1 MPQLRILPGN
11 VANMIAAG
19 EVVQRPASVV
29 KELMENALDAGAT
42 KVRVLITDAGRT
54 LIRVIDDGCGMS
66 LDDAVLCF
74 ERHATSKLATE
85 EDLNHILTFGFRGE
99 ALASIAAV
107 AEVTLRTRRAE
118 DEIGCEVSFA
128 ASEHMSTREV
138 AAPAGSDFSVRNLF
152 YNVPARR
159 KFLKSDNV
167 ELRHIV
173 EEFTRIAL
181 TRPDVSFELR
191 HGEREIFALKP
202 AQSLKFRILA
212 LLGTNVVGDVVDVM
226 ADTSLVRLSGYAGRP
241 EAARK
246 TAGNQFFFVNGRYFR
261 SPYLNKA
268 VQRAYEGLIPD
279 GAFPSYFLYLEMNP
293 EAVDVNISPTKSE
306 VKFEDEHLV
315 FQVLYAAIKEA
326 IGRFAAAPDLD
337 FDSAPAESM
346 PVIGRQFEE
355 YRPVSLPT
363 APVDPTYNPFET
375 DPHVGLRPPQDDNFV
390 IPSDHS
396 FVIPSVSEESASRPA
411 YSQYFQRQDPDYGKL
426 FEESQRAETPLFLLP
441 GGRYFAA
448 PSATG
453 LMVVNIR
460 RASERILYERFIE
473 AFRKEEP
480 ATQAVLFPVQ
490 VQVGVEGRLRFDE
503 HAKMLASL
511 GFDIAPFGEDSVVVN
526 GVPQGYSAEEGKIRK
541 MVADLEMVLTDVP
554 SVLPQTVLGSLAEKF
569 AILGASHGDGVTTPA
584 AARQLL
590 DALLKTENPERTS
603 GGKTTLVIVP
613 QEELDKKFQL

>member
-42 KVRVLITDAGRT
+42 KVSVLVTDAGRT

-66 LDDAVLCF
+66 PDDAVLCF
-74 ERHATSKLATE
+74 ERHATSKLASE
-85 EDLNHILTFGFRGE
+85 EDLNHILTYGFRGE

-107 AEVTLRTRRAE
+107 AEVTLRTRRPE

-128 ASEHMSTREV
+128 ASQHMSTREV
-138 AAPAGSDFSVRNLF
+138 AAPSGSDFSVRNLF

-159 KFLKSDNV
+159 KFLKSDSV
-167 ELRHIV
+167 EMRHIV
-173 EEFTRIAL
+173 EEFTRVAL

-191 HGEREIFALKP
+191 HGEREVFSLKP

-212 LLGTNVVGDVVDVM
+212 LLGTSVVGDVVDVM
-226 ADTSLVRLSGYAGRP
+226 ADTSLVRLSGFAGRP

-279 GAFPSYFLYLEMNP
+279 GAFPSYFLYLDMDP
-293 EAVDVNISPTKSE
+293 EGVDVNISPTKSE

-315 FQVLYAAIKEA
+315 FQVLYAAVKEA
-326 IGRFAAAPDLD
+326 IGRFAAAPDID
-337 FDSAPAESM
+337 FDSAPAETM
-346 PVIGRQFEE
+346 PVIGRQFDE
-355 YRPVSLPT
+355 YRPVSLPK
-363 APVDPTYNPFET
+363 APVDDSYNPFEQGT
-375 DPHVGLRPPQDDNFV
+375 FAKDPVEKQ
-390 IPSDHS
+390 PSY
-396 FVIPSVSEESASRPA
+396 SR
-411 YSQYFQRQDPDYGKL
+411 YFERQDPGYGKL
-426 FEESQRAETPLFLLP
+426 FEEQRAAETPLFLLP

-460 RASERILYERFIE
+460 RASERILYERFLE

-490 VQVGVEGRLRFDE
+490 VQVGVEGRLRFEE

-511 GFDIAPFGEDSVVVN
+511 GFDIAPFGEDAIAVN
-526 GVPQGYSAEEGKIRK
+526 GVPQGYSAEEGKIRQ

-554 SVLPQTVLGSLAEKF
+554 AVLPQTVLGSLAEKF

-603 GGKTTLVIVP
+603 GGKKTLAIFP

>member
-1 MPQLRILPGN
+1 MPQLRILPSN

-42 KVRVLITDAGRT
+42 KVSVLVTDAGRT

-66 LDDAVLCF
+66 PDDAVLCF
-74 ERHATSKLATE
+74 ERHATSKLASE
-85 EDLNHILTFGFRGE
+85 EDLNHILTYGFRGE

-107 AEVTLRTRRAE
+107 AEVTLRTRRPE

-128 ASEHMSTREV
+128 ASQHMSTREV
-138 AAPAGSDFSVRNLF
+138 AAPSGSDFSVRNLF

-159 KFLKSDNV
+159 KFLKSDSV
-167 ELRHIV
+167 EMRHIV
-173 EEFTRIAL
+173 EEFTRVAL

-191 HGEREIFALKP
+191 HGEREVFSLKP

-212 LLGTNVVGDVVDVM
+212 LLGTSVVGDVVDVM
-226 ADTSLVRLSGYAGRP
+226 ADTSLVRLSGFAGRP

-279 GAFPSYFLYLEMNP
+279 GAFPSYFLYLDMDP
-293 EAVDVNISPTKSE
+293 EGVDVNISPTKSE

-315 FQVLYAAIKEA
+315 FQVLYAAVKEA
-326 IGRFAAAPDLD
+326 IGRFAAAPDID
-337 FDSAPAESM
+337 FDSAPAETM
-346 PVIGRQFEE
+346 PVIGRQFDE
-355 YRPVSLPT
+355 YRPVSLPK
-363 APVDPTYNPFET
+363 APVDDSYNPFEQGT
-375 DPHVGLRPPQDDNFV
+375 FAKDPVEKQ
-390 IPSDHS
+390 PSY
-396 FVIPSVSEESASRPA
+396 SR
-411 YSQYFQRQDPDYGKL
+411 YFERQDPGYGKL
-426 FEESQRAETPLFLLP
+426 FEEQRAAETPLFLLP

-460 RASERILYERFIE
+460 RASERILYERFLE

-490 VQVGVEGRLRFDE
+490 VQVGVEGRLRFEE

-511 GFDIAPFGEDSVVVN
+511 GFDIAPFGEDAIAVN

-554 SVLPQTVLGSLAEKF
+554 AVLPQTVLGSLAEKF

-603 GGKTTLVIVP
+603 GGKKTLAIFP

>member
-42 KVRVLITDAGRT
+42 KVSVLVTDAGRT

-66 LDDAVLCF
+66 PDDAVLCF
-74 ERHATSKLATE
+74 ERHATSKLASE
-85 EDLNHILTFGFRGE
+85 EDLNHILTYGFRGE
-99 ALASIAAV
+99 ALASIASV
-107 AEVTLRTRRAE
+107 AEVTLRTRRPE

-128 ASEHMSTREV
+128 ASQHMSTREV
-138 AAPAGSDFSVRNLF
+138 AAPSGSDFSVRNLF

-159 KFLKSDNV
+159 KFLKSDSV
-167 ELRHIV
+167 EMRHIV
-173 EEFTRIAL
+173 EEFTRVAL

-191 HGEREIFALKP
+191 HGEREVFSLKP

-212 LLGTNVVGDVVDVM
+212 LLGTSVVGDVVDVM
-226 ADTSLVRLSGYAGRP
+226 ADTSLVRLSGFAGRP

-279 GAFPSYFLYLEMNP
+279 GAFPSYFLYLDMDP
-293 EAVDVNISPTKSE
+293 EGVDVNISPTKSE

-315 FQVLYAAIKEA
+315 FQILYAAVKEA
-326 IGRFAAAPDLD
+326 IGRFAAAPDID
-337 FDSAPAESM
+337 FDSAPAETM
-346 PVIGRQFEE
+346 PVIGRQFDE
-355 YRPVSLPT
+355 YRPVSLPK
-363 APVDPTYNPFET
+363 APVDDSYNPFEQGT
-375 DPHVGLRPPQDDNFV
+375 FAKDPVEKQ
-390 IPSDHS
+390 PSY
-396 FVIPSVSEESASRPA
+396 SR
-411 YSQYFQRQDPDYGKL
+411 YFERQDPGYGKL
-426 FEESQRAETPLFLLP
+426 FEEQRAAETPLFLLP

-460 RASERILYERFIE
+460 RASERILYERFLE

-490 VQVGVEGRLRFDE
+490 VQVGVEGRLRFEE

-511 GFDIAPFGEDSVVVN
+511 GFDIAPFGEDAIAVN
-526 GVPQGYSAEEGKIRK
+526 GVPQGYSAEEGKIRQ

-554 SVLPQTVLGSLAEKF
+554 AVLPQTVLGSLAEKF

-603 GGKTTLVIVP
+603 GGKKTLTIFP

>member
-42 KVRVLITDAGRT
+42 KVSVLVTDAGRT

-66 LDDAVLCF
+66 PDDAVLCF
-74 ERHATSKLATE
+74 ERHATSKLASE
-85 EDLNHILTFGFRGE
+85 EDLNHILTYGFRGE

-107 AEVTLRTRRAE
+107 AEVTLRTRRPE

-138 AAPAGSDFSVRNLF
+138 AAPSGSDFSVRNLF

-159 KFLKSDNV
+159 KFLKSDSV
-167 ELRHIV
+167 EMRHIV
-173 EEFTRIAL
+173 EEFTRVAL

-191 HGEREIFALKP
+191 HGEREVFSLKP

-212 LLGTNVVGDVVDVM
+212 LLGTSVVGDVVDVM
-226 ADTSLVRLSGYAGRP
+226 ADTSLVRLSGFAGRP

-279 GAFPSYFLYLEMNP
+279 GAFPSYFLYLDMDP
-293 EAVDVNISPTKSE
+293 EGVDVNISPTKSE

-315 FQVLYAAIKEA
+315 FQVLYAAVKEA
-326 IGRFAAAPDLD
+326 IGRFAAAPDID
-337 FDSAPAESM
+337 FDSAPAETM
-346 PVIGRQFEE
+346 PVIGRQFDE
-355 YRPVSLPT
+355 YRPVSLPK
-363 APVDPTYNPFET
+363 APVDDSYNPFEQGT
-375 DPHVGLRPPQDDNFV
+375 FAKDPVEKQ
-390 IPSDHS
+390 PSY
-396 FVIPSVSEESASRPA
+396 SR
-411 YSQYFQRQDPDYGKL
+411 YFERQDPGYGKL
-426 FEESQRAETPLFLLP
+426 FEEQRAAETPLFLLP

-460 RASERILYERFIE
+460 RASERILYERFLE

-490 VQVGVEGRLRFDE
+490 VQVGVEGRLRFEE

-511 GFDIAPFGEDSVVVN
+511 GFDIAPFGEDAIAVN

-554 SVLPQTVLGSLAEKF
+554 AVLPQTVLGSLAEKF

-603 GGKTTLVIVP
+603 GGKKTLAIFP

>member
-42 KVRVLITDAGRT
+42 KVSVLVTDAGRT

-66 LDDAVLCF
+66 PDDAVLCF
-74 ERHATSKLATE
+74 ERHATSKLASE
-85 EDLNHILTFGFRGE
+85 EDLNHILTYGFRGE

-107 AEVTLRTRRAE
+107 AEVTLRTRRPE

-128 ASEHMSTREV
+128 ASQHMSTREV
-138 AAPAGSDFSVRNLF
+138 AAPSGSDFSVRNLF

-159 KFLKSDNV
+159 KFLKSDSV
-167 ELRHIV
+167 EMRHIV
-173 EEFTRIAL
+173 EEFTRVAL

-191 HGEREIFALKP
+191 HGDREVFSLKP

-212 LLGTNVVGDVVDVM
+212 LLGTSVVGDVVDVM
-226 ADTSLVRLSGYAGRP
+226 ADTSLVRLSGFAGRP

-279 GAFPSYFLYLEMNP
+279 GAFPSYFLYLDMDP
-293 EAVDVNISPTKSE
+293 EGVDVNISPTKSE

-315 FQVLYAAIKEA
+315 FQVLYAAVKEA
-326 IGRFAAAPDLD
+326 IGRFAAAPDID
-337 FDSAPAESM
+337 FDSAPAETM
-346 PVIGRQFEE
+346 PVIGRQFDE
-355 YRPVSLPT
+355 YRPVSLPK
-363 APVDPTYNPFET
+363 APVDDSYNPFEQGT
-375 DPHVGLRPPQDDNFV
+375 FAKDPVEKQ
-390 IPSDHS
+390 PSY
-396 FVIPSVSEESASRPA
+396 SR
-411 YSQYFQRQDPDYGKL
+411 YFERQDPGYGKL
-426 FEESQRAETPLFLLP
+426 FEEQRAAETPLFLLP

-460 RASERILYERFIE
+460 RASERILYERFLE

-490 VQVGVEGRLRFDE
+490 VQVGVEGRLRFEE

-511 GFDIAPFGEDSVVVN
+511 GFDIAPFGEDAIAVN
-526 GVPQGYSAEEGKIRK
+526 GVPQGYSAEEGKIRQ

-554 SVLPQTVLGSLAEKF
+554 AVLPQTVLGSLAEKF

-603 GGKTTLVIVP
+603 GGKKTLTIFP

>member
-42 KVRVLITDAGRT
+42 KVSVLVTDAGRT

-66 LDDAVLCF
+66 PDDAVLCF
-74 ERHATSKLATE
+74 ERHATSKLASE
-85 EDLNHILTFGFRGE
+85 EDLNHILTYGFRGE

-107 AEVTLRTRRAE
+107 AEVTLRTRRPE

-128 ASEHMSTREV
+128 ASQHMSTREV
-138 AAPAGSDFSVRNLF
+138 AAPSGSDFSVRNLF

-159 KFLKSDNV
+159 KFLKSDSV
-167 ELRHIV
+167 EMRHIV
-173 EEFTRIAL
+173 EEFTRVAL

-191 HGEREIFALKP
+191 HGEREVFSLKP

-212 LLGTNVVGDVVDVM
+212 LLGTSVVGDVVDVM
-226 ADTSLVRLSGYAGRP
+226 ADTSLVRLSGFAGRP

-279 GAFPSYFLYLEMNP
+279 GAFPSYFLYLDMDP
-293 EAVDVNISPTKSE
+293 EGVDVNISPTKSE

-315 FQVLYAAIKEA
+315 FQVLYAAVKEA
-326 IGRFAAAPDLD
+326 IGRFAAAPDID
-337 FDSAPAESM
+337 FDSAPAETM
-346 PVIGRQFEE
+346 PVIGRQFDE
-355 YRPVSLPT
+355 YRPVSLPK
-363 APVDPTYNPFET
+363 APVDDSYNPFEQGT
-375 DPHVGLRPPQDDNFV
+375 FAKDPVEKQ
-390 IPSDHS
+390 PSY
-396 FVIPSVSEESASRPA
+396 SR
-411 YSQYFQRQDPDYGKL
+411 YFERQDPGYGKL
-426 FEESQRAETPLFLLP
+426 FEEQRAAETPLFLLP

-460 RASERILYERFIE
+460 RASERILYERFLE

-490 VQVGVEGRLRFDE
+490 VQVGVEGRLRFEE

-511 GFDIAPFGEDSVVVN
+511 GFDIAPFGEDAIAVN

-554 SVLPQTVLGSLAEKF
+554 AVLPQTVLGSLAEKF

-603 GGKTTLVIVP
+603 GGKKTLAIFP

>member
-42 KVRVLITDAGRT
+42 KVSVLVTDAGRT

-66 LDDAVLCF
+66 PDDAVLCF
-74 ERHATSKLATE
+74 ERHATSKLASE
-85 EDLNHILTFGFRGE
+85 EDLNHILTYGFRGE

-107 AEVTLRTRRAE
+107 AEVTLRTRRLE

-128 ASEHMSTREV
+128 ASQHMSTREV
-138 AAPAGSDFSVRNLF
+138 AAPSGSDFSVRNLF

-159 KFLKSDNV
+159 KFLKSDSV
-167 ELRHIV
+167 EMRHIV
-173 EEFTRIAL
+173 EEFTRVAL

-191 HGEREIFALKP
+191 HGEREVFSLKP

-212 LLGTNVVGDVVDVM
+212 LLGTSVVGDVVDVM
-226 ADTSLVRLSGYAGRP
+226 ADTSLVRLSGFAGRP

-279 GAFPSYFLYLEMNP
+279 GAFPSYFLYLDMDP
-293 EAVDVNISPTKSE
+293 EGVDVNISPTKSE

-315 FQVLYAAIKEA
+315 FQVLYAAVKEA
-326 IGRFAAAPDLD
+326 IGRFAAAPDID
-337 FDSAPAESM
+337 FDSAPAETM
-346 PVIGRQFEE
+346 PVIGRQFDE
-355 YRPVSLPT
+355 YRPVSLPK
-363 APVDPTYNPFET
+363 APVDDSYNPFEQGT
-375 DPHVGLRPPQDDNFV
+375 FAKDPVEKQ
-390 IPSDHS
+390 PSY
-396 FVIPSVSEESASRPA
+396 SR
-411 YSQYFQRQDPDYGKL
+411 YFERQDPGYGKL
-426 FEESQRAETPLFLLP
+426 FEEQRAAETPLFLLP

-460 RASERILYERFIE
+460 RASERILYERFLE

-490 VQVGVEGRLRFDE
+490 VQVGVEGRLRFEE

-511 GFDIAPFGEDSVVVN
+511 GFDIAPFGEDAIAVN

-554 SVLPQTVLGSLAEKF
+554 AVLPQTVLGSLAEKF

-603 GGKTTLVIVP
+603 GGKKTLAIFP

>member
-1 MPQLRILPGN
+1 MPLLRILPGN

-42 KVRVLITDAGRT
+42 KVSVLVTDAGRT

-66 LDDAVLCF
+66 PDDAVLCF
-74 ERHATSKLATE
+74 ERHATSKLASE
-85 EDLNHILTFGFRGE
+85 EDLNHILTYGFRGE

-107 AEVTLRTRRAE
+107 AEVTLRTRRPE

-128 ASEHMSTREV
+128 ASQHMSTREV
-138 AAPAGSDFSVRNLF
+138 AAPSGSDFSVRNLF

-159 KFLKSDNV
+159 KFLKSDSV
-167 ELRHIV
+167 EMRHIV

-191 HGEREIFALKP
+191 HGDREVFSLKP

-212 LLGTNVVGDVVDVM
+212 LLGTSVVGDVVDVM
-226 ADTSLVRLSGYAGRP
+226 ADTSLVRLSGFAGRP

-279 GAFPSYFLYLEMNP
+279 GAFPSYFLYLDMDP
-293 EAVDVNISPTKSE
+293 EGVDVNISPTKSE

-315 FQVLYAAIKEA
+315 FQVLYAAVKEA
-326 IGRFAAAPDLD
+326 IGRFAAAPDID
-337 FDSAPAESM
+337 FDSAPAETM
-346 PVIGRQFEE
+346 PVIGRQFDE
-355 YRPVSLPT
+355 YRPVSLPK
-363 APVDPTYNPFET
+363 APVDDSYNPFEQGT
-375 DPHVGLRPPQDDNFV
+375 FAKDPVEKQ
-390 IPSDHS
+390 PSY
-396 FVIPSVSEESASRPA
+396 SR
-411 YSQYFQRQDPDYGKL
+411 YFERQDPGYGKL
-426 FEESQRAETPLFLLP
+426 FEEQRAAETPLFLLP

-460 RASERILYERFIE
+460 RASERILYERFLE

-490 VQVGVEGRLRFDE
+490 VQVGVEGRLRFEE

-511 GFDIAPFGEDSVVVN
+511 GFDIAPFGEDAIAVN
-526 GVPQGYSAEEGKIRK
+526 GVPQGYSAEEGKIRQ

-554 SVLPQTVLGSLAEKF
+554 AVLPQTVLGSLAEKF

-603 GGKTTLVIVP
+603 GGKKTLAIFP

>member
-42 KVRVLITDAGRT
+42 KVSVLVTDAGRT

-66 LDDAVLCF
+66 PDDAVLCF
-74 ERHATSKLATE
+74 ERHATSKLASE
-85 EDLNHILTFGFRGE
+85 EDLNHILTYGFRGE

-107 AEVTLRTRRAE
+107 AEVTLRTRRPE

-128 ASEHMSTREV
+128 ASQHMSTREV
-138 AAPAGSDFSVRNLF
+138 AAPSGSDFSVRNLF

-159 KFLKSDNV
+159 KFLKSDSV
-167 ELRHIV
+167 EMRHIV
-173 EEFTRIAL
+173 EEFTRVAL

-191 HGEREIFALKP
+191 HGDREVFSLKP

-212 LLGTNVVGDVVDVM
+212 LLGTSVVGDVVDVM
-226 ADTSLVRLSGYAGRP
+226 ADTSLVRLSGFAGRP

-279 GAFPSYFLYLEMNP
+279 GAFPSYFLYLDMDP
-293 EAVDVNISPTKSE
+293 EGVDVNISPTKSE

-315 FQVLYAAIKEA
+315 FQVLYAAVKEA
-326 IGRFAAAPDLD
+326 IGRFAAAPDID
-337 FDSAPAESM
+337 FDSAPAETM
-346 PVIGRQFEE
+346 PVIGRQFDE
-355 YRPVSLPT
+355 YRPVSLPK
-363 APVDPTYNPFET
+363 APVDDSYNPFEQGT
-375 DPHVGLRPPQDDNFV
+375 FAKDPVEKQ
-390 IPSDHS
+390 PSY
-396 FVIPSVSEESASRPA
+396 SR
-411 YSQYFQRQDPDYGKL
+411 YFERQDPGYGKL
-426 FEESQRAETPLFLLP
+426 FEEQRAAETPLFLLP

-460 RASERILYERFIE
+460 RASERILYERFLE

-490 VQVGVEGRLRFDE
+490 VQVGVEGRLRFEE

-511 GFDIAPFGEDSVVVN
+511 GFDIAPFGEDAIAVN
-526 GVPQGYSAEEGKIRK
+526 GVPQGYSAEEGKIRQ

-554 SVLPQTVLGSLAEKF
+554 AVLPQTVLGSLAEKF

-603 GGKTTLVIVP
+603 GGKKTLAVFP

>member
-1 MPQLRILPGN
+1 MSQLRILPGN

-66 LDDAVLCF
+66 PDDAVLCF

-107 AEVTLRTRRAE
+107 AEVTLRTRRPE

-138 AAPAGSDFSVRNLF
+138 AAPSGSDFAVRNLF

-191 HGEREIFALKP
+191 HGDREIFSLKP

-212 LLGTNVVGDVVDVM
+212 LLGTTVVGDVVDVM

-268 VQRAYEGLIPD
+268 VQRAYEDLIPD
-279 GAFPSYFLYLEMNP
+279 GAYPSYFLYLEMSP

-306 VKFEDEHLV
+306 VKFEDEALV
-315 FQVLYAAIKEA
+315 FQVLYAAVKEA
-326 IGRFAAAPDLD
+326 IGRFAAAPGLD

-346 PVIGRQFEE
+346 PVVGRQFDE
-355 YRPVSLPT
+355 YRPVTLPK
-363 APVDPTYNPFET
+363 APVDDSYNPFET
-375 DPHVGLRPPQDDNFV
+375 DPTDKPWGDEKIGGNTPSFHGLSVESERRP
-390 IPSDHS
+390 SYG
-396 FVIPSVSEESASRPA
+396 A
-411 YSQYFQRQDPDYGKL
+411 YFQRPDPGYGKL

-448 PSATG
+448 PSTTG

-460 RASERILYERFIE
+460 RAGERILYERFLE

-511 GFDIAPFGEDSVVVN
+511 GFDIAPFGEDAVVVN

-603 GGKTTLVIVP
+603 GGKKTLVIFP

>member
-42 KVRVLITDAGRT
+42 KVSVLVTDAGRT

-66 LDDAVLCF
+66 PDDAVLCF
-74 ERHATSKLATE
+74 ERHATSKLASE
-85 EDLNHILTFGFRGE
+85 EDLNHILTYGFRGE

-107 AEVTLRTRRAE
+107 AEVTLRTRRPE

-128 ASEHMSTREV
+128 ASQHMSTREV
-138 AAPAGSDFSVRNLF
+138 AAPSGSDFSVRNLF

-159 KFLKSDNV
+159 KFLKSDSV
-167 ELRHIV
+167 EMRHIV
-173 EEFTRIAL
+173 EEFTRVAL

-191 HGEREIFALKP
+191 HGDREVFSLKP

-212 LLGTNVVGDVVDVM
+212 LLGTSVVGDVVDVM
-226 ADTSLVRLSGYAGRP
+226 ADTSLVRLSGFAGRP

-279 GAFPSYFLYLEMNP
+279 GAFPSYFLYLDMNP
-293 EAVDVNISPTKSE
+293 EGVDVNISPTKSE

-315 FQVLYAAIKEA
+315 FQVLYAAVKEA
-326 IGRFAAAPDLD
+326 IGRFAAAPDID
-337 FDSAPAESM
+337 FDSAPAETM
-346 PVIGRQFEE
+346 PVIGRQFDE
-355 YRPVSLPT
+355 YRPVSLPK
-363 APVDPTYNPFET
+363 APVDDSYNPFEQGT
-375 DPHVGLRPPQDDNFV
+375 FAKDPVEKQ
-390 IPSDHS
+390 PSY
-396 FVIPSVSEESASRPA
+396 SR
-411 YSQYFQRQDPDYGKL
+411 YFERQDPGYGKL
-426 FEESQRAETPLFLLP
+426 FEEQRAAETPLFLLP

-460 RASERILYERFIE
+460 RASERILYERFLE

-490 VQVGVEGRLRFDE
+490 VQVGVEGRLRFEE

-511 GFDIAPFGEDSVVVN
+511 GFDIAPFGEDAIAVN
-526 GVPQGYSAEEGKIRK
+526 GVPQGYSAEEGKIRQ

-554 SVLPQTVLGSLAEKF
+554 AVLPQTVLGSLAEKF

-603 GGKTTLVIVP
+603 GGKKTLTIFP
-613 QEELDKKFQL
+613 QEELDKIFQL

>member
-1 MPQLRILPGN
+1 MSQLRILPGN

-42 KVRVLITDAGRT
+42 KVSVLVTDAGRT

-66 LDDAVLCF
+66 PDDAVLCF

-85 EDLNHILTFGFRGE
+85 EDLNHILTYGFRGE

-107 AEVTLRTRRAE
+107 AEVTLRTRRPE

-128 ASEHMSTREV
+128 ASQHMSTREV
-138 AAPAGSDFSVRNLF
+138 AAPSGSDFSVRNLF

-191 HGEREIFALKP
+191 HGEREVFSLKP

-212 LLGTNVVGDVVDVM
+212 LLGTSVVGDVVDVM
-226 ADTSLVRLSGYAGRP
+226 ADTSLLRLSGYAGRP

-279 GAFPSYFLYLEMNP
+279 GAFPSYFLYLDMSP

-315 FQVLYAAIKEA
+315 FQVLYAAVKEA

-346 PVIGRQFEE
+346 PVIGRQFDE
-355 YRPVSLPT
+355 YRPVSLPK
-363 APVDPTYNPFET
+363 APVDDSYNPFEQGT
-375 DPHVGLRPPQDDNFV
+375 FAKDPVEKQ
-390 IPSDHS
+390 PSY
-396 FVIPSVSEESASRPA
+396 SR
-411 YSQYFQRQDPDYGKL
+411 YFERQDPGYGKL

-441 GGRYFAA
+441 GGRYFAT
-448 PSATG
+448 PSASG
-453 LMVVNIR
+453 LMIVNIR
-460 RASERILYERFIE
+460 RASERILYERFLE

-554 SVLPQTVLGSLAEKF
+554 AVLPQTVLGSLAEKF

-603 GGKTTLVIVP
+603 GGKKTLAVIP
-613 QEELDKKFQL
+613 QDELDKKFQL

>member
-1 MPQLRILPGN
+1 MPQLRILPSN

-42 KVRVLITDAGRT
+42 KVSVLVTDAGRT

-66 LDDAVLCF
+66 PDDAVLCF
-74 ERHATSKLATE
+74 ERHATSKLASE
-85 EDLNHILTFGFRGE
+85 EDLNHILTYGFRGE

-107 AEVTLRTRRAE
+107 AEVTLRTRRPE

-128 ASEHMSTREV
+128 ASQHMSTREV
-138 AAPAGSDFSVRNLF
+138 AAPSGSDFSVRNLF

-159 KFLKSDNV
+159 KFLKSDSV
-167 ELRHIV
+167 EMRHIV
-173 EEFTRIAL
+173 EEFTRVAL

-191 HGEREIFALKP
+191 HGEREVFSLKP

-212 LLGTNVVGDVVDVM
+212 LLGTSVVGDVVDVM
-226 ADTSLVRLSGYAGRP
+226 ADTSLVRLSGFAGRP

-279 GAFPSYFLYLEMNP
+279 GAFPSYFLYLDMDP
-293 EAVDVNISPTKSE
+293 EGVDVNISPTKSE

-315 FQVLYAAIKEA
+315 FQVLYAAVKEA
-326 IGRFAAAPDLD
+326 IGRFAAAPDID
-337 FDSAPAESM
+337 FDSAPAETM
-346 PVIGRQFEE
+346 PVIGRQFDE
-355 YRPVSLPT
+355 YRPVSLPK
-363 APVDPTYNPFET
+363 APVDDSYNPFEQGT
-375 DPHVGLRPPQDDNFV
+375 FAKDPVEKQ
-390 IPSDHS
+390 PSY
-396 FVIPSVSEESASRPA
+396 SR
-411 YSQYFQRQDPDYGKL
+411 YFERQDPGYGKL
-426 FEESQRAETPLFLLP
+426 FEEQRAAETPLFLLP

-448 PSATG
+448 PSVTG

-460 RASERILYERFIE
+460 RASERILYERFLE

-490 VQVGVEGRLRFDE
+490 VQVGVEGRLRFEE

-511 GFDIAPFGEDSVVVN
+511 GFDIAPFGEDAIAVN

-554 SVLPQTVLGSLAEKF
+554 AVLPQTVLGSLAEKF

-603 GGKTTLVIVP
+603 GGKKTLAIFP

>member
-42 KVRVLITDAGRT
+42 KVSVLVTDAGRT

-66 LDDAVLCF
+66 PDDAVLCF
-74 ERHATSKLATE
+74 ERHATSKLASE
-85 EDLNHILTFGFRGE
+85 EDLNHILTYGFRGE

-107 AEVTLRTRRAE
+107 AEVTLRTRRPE

-128 ASEHMSTREV
+128 ASQHMSTREV
-138 AAPAGSDFSVRNLF
+138 AAPSGSDFPVRNLF

-159 KFLKSDNV
+159 KFLKSDSV
-167 ELRHIV
+167 EMRHIV
-173 EEFTRIAL
+173 EEFTRVAL

-191 HGEREIFALKP
+191 HGEREVFSLKP

-212 LLGTNVVGDVVDVM
+212 LLGTSVVGDVVDVM
-226 ADTSLVRLSGYAGRP
+226 ADTSLVRLSGFAGRP

-279 GAFPSYFLYLEMNP
+279 GAFPSYFLYLDMDP
-293 EAVDVNISPTKSE
+293 EGVDVNISPTKSE

-315 FQVLYAAIKEA
+315 FQVLYAAVKEA
-326 IGRFAAAPDLD
+326 IGRFAAAPDID
-337 FDSAPAESM
+337 FDSAPAETM
-346 PVIGRQFEE
+346 PVIGRQFDE
-355 YRPVSLPT
+355 YRPVSLPK
-363 APVDPTYNPFET
+363 APVDDSYNPFEQGT
-375 DPHVGLRPPQDDNFV
+375 FAKDPVEKQ
-390 IPSDHS
+390 PSY
-396 FVIPSVSEESASRPA
+396 SR
-411 YSQYFQRQDPDYGKL
+411 YFERQDPGYGKL
-426 FEESQRAETPLFLLP
+426 FEEQRAAETPLFLLP

-460 RASERILYERFIE
+460 RASERILYERFLE

-490 VQVGVEGRLRFDE
+490 VQVGVEGRLRFEE

-511 GFDIAPFGEDSVVVN
+511 GFDIAPFGEDAIAVN

-554 SVLPQTVLGSLAEKF
+554 AVLPQTVLGSLAEKF

-603 GGKTTLVIVP
+603 GGKKTLAIFP

>member
-42 KVRVLITDAGRT
+42 KVSVLVTDAGRT

-66 LDDAVLCF
+66 PDDAVLCF
-74 ERHATSKLATE
+74 ERHATSKLASE
-85 EDLNHILTFGFRGE
+85 EDLNHILTYGFRGE

-107 AEVTLRTRRAE
+107 AEVTLRTRRPE

-128 ASEHMSTREV
+128 ASQHMSTREV
-138 AAPAGSDFSVRNLF
+138 AAPSGSDFSVRNLF

-159 KFLKSDNV
+159 KFLKSDSV
-167 ELRHIV
+167 EMRHIV
-173 EEFTRIAL
+173 EEFTRVAL

-191 HGEREIFALKP
+191 HGEREVFSLKP

-212 LLGTNVVGDVVDVM
+212 LLGTSVVGDVVDVM
-226 ADTSLVRLSGYAGRP
+226 ADTSLVRLSGFAGRP

-279 GAFPSYFLYLEMNP
+279 GAFPSYFLYLDMDP
-293 EAVDVNISPTKSE
+293 EGVDVNISPTKSE

-315 FQVLYAAIKEA
+315 FQVLYAAVKEA
-326 IGRFAAAPDLD
+326 IGRFAAAPDID
-337 FDSAPAESM
+337 FDSAPAETM
-346 PVIGRQFEE
+346 PVIGRQFDE
-355 YRPVSLPT
+355 YRPVSLPK
-363 APVDPTYNPFET
+363 APVDDSYNPFEQGT
-375 DPHVGLRPPQDDNFV
+375 FAKDPVEKQ
-390 IPSDHS
+390 PSY
-396 FVIPSVSEESASRPA
+396 SR
-411 YSQYFQRQDPDYGKL
+411 YFERQDPGYGKL
-426 FEESQRAETPLFLLP
+426 FEEQRVAETPLFLLP

-460 RASERILYERFIE
+460 RASERILYERFLE

-490 VQVGVEGRLRFDE
+490 VQVGVEGRLRFEE

-511 GFDIAPFGEDSVVVN
+511 GFDIAPFGEDAIAVN
-526 GVPQGYSAEEGKIRK
+526 GVPQGYSAEEGKIRQ

-554 SVLPQTVLGSLAEKF
+554 AVLTQTVLGSLAEKF

-603 GGKTTLVIVP
+603 GGKKTLAIFP

>member
-42 KVRVLITDAGRT
+42 KVSVLVTDAGRT

-66 LDDAVLCF
+66 PDDAVLCF
-74 ERHATSKLATE
+74 ERHATSKLASE
-85 EDLNHILTFGFRGE
+85 EDLNHILTYGFRGE

-107 AEVTLRTRRAE
+107 AEVTLRTRRPE

-128 ASEHMSTREV
+128 ASQPMSTREV
-138 AAPAGSDFSVRNLF
+138 AAPSGSDFSVRNLF

-159 KFLKSDNV
+159 KFLKSDSV
-167 ELRHIV
+167 EMRHIV
-173 EEFTRIAL
+173 EEFTRVAL

-191 HGEREIFALKP
+191 HGEREVFSLKP

-212 LLGTNVVGDVVDVM
+212 LLGTSVVGDVVDVM
-226 ADTSLVRLSGYAGRP
+226 ADTSLVRLSGFAGRP

-279 GAFPSYFLYLEMNP
+279 GAFPSYFLYLDMDP
-293 EAVDVNISPTKSE
+293 EGVDVNISPTKSE

-315 FQVLYAAIKEA
+315 FQVLYAAVKEA
-326 IGRFAAAPDLD
+326 IGRFAAAPDID
-337 FDSAPAESM
+337 FDSAPAETM
-346 PVIGRQFEE
+346 PVIGRQFDE
-355 YRPVSLPT
+355 YRPVSLPK
-363 APVDPTYNPFET
+363 APVDDSYNPFEQGT
-375 DPHVGLRPPQDDNFV
+375 FAKDPVEKQ
-390 IPSDHS
+390 PSY
-396 FVIPSVSEESASRPA
+396 SR
-411 YSQYFQRQDPDYGKL
+411 YFERQDPGYGKL
-426 FEESQRAETPLFLLP
+426 FEEQRAAETPLFLLP

-460 RASERILYERFIE
+460 RASERILYERFLE

-490 VQVGVEGRLRFDE
+490 VQVGVEGRLRFEE

-511 GFDIAPFGEDSVVVN
+511 GFDIAPFGDDAIAVN

-554 SVLPQTVLGSLAEKF
+554 AVLPQTVLGSLAEKF
-569 AILGASHGDGVTTPA
+569 AILGASHRDGVTTPA

-603 GGKTTLVIVP
+603 GGKKTLAIFP

>member
-42 KVRVLITDAGRT
+42 KVSVLVTDAGRT

-66 LDDAVLCF
+66 PDDAVLCF
-74 ERHATSKLATE
+74 ERHATSKLASE
-85 EDLNHILTFGFRGE
+85 EDLNHILTYGFRGE

-107 AEVTLRTRRAE
+107 AEVTLRTRRPE

-128 ASEHMSTREV
+128 ASQHMSTREV
-138 AAPAGSDFSVRNLF
+138 AAPSGSDFSVRNLF

-159 KFLKSDNV
+159 KFLKSDSV
-167 ELRHIV
+167 EMRHIV
-173 EEFTRIAL
+173 EEFTRVAL

-191 HGEREIFALKP
+191 HGDREVFSLKP

-212 LLGTNVVGDVVDVM
+212 LLGTSVVGDVVDVM
-226 ADTSLVRLSGYAGRP
+226 ADTSLVRLSGFAGRP

-279 GAFPSYFLYLEMNP
+279 GAFPSYFLYLDMDP
-293 EAVDVNISPTKSE
+293 EGVDVNISPTKSE

-315 FQVLYAAIKEA
+315 FQILYAAVKEA
-326 IGRFAAAPDLD
+326 IGRFAAAPDID
-337 FDSAPAESM
+337 FDSAPAETM
-346 PVIGRQFEE
+346 PVIGRQFDE
-355 YRPVSLPT
+355 YRPVSLPK
-363 APVDPTYNPFET
+363 APVDDSYNPFEQGT
-375 DPHVGLRPPQDDNFV
+375 FAKDPVEKQ
-390 IPSDHS
+390 PSY
-396 FVIPSVSEESASRPA
+396 SR
-411 YSQYFQRQDPDYGKL
+411 YFERQDPGYGKL
-426 FEESQRAETPLFLLP
+426 FEEQRAAETPLFLLP

-460 RASERILYERFIE
+460 RASERILYERFLE

-480 ATQAVLFPVQ
+480 STQAVLFPVQ
-490 VQVGVEGRLRFDE
+490 VQVGVEGRLRFEE

-511 GFDIAPFGEDSVVVN
+511 GFDIAPFGEDAIAVN
-526 GVPQGYSAEEGKIRK
+526 GVPQGYSAEEGKIRQ

-554 SVLPQTVLGSLAEKF
+554 AVLPQTVLGSLAEKF

-603 GGKTTLVIVP
+603 GGKKTLTIFP

>member
-42 KVRVLITDAGRT
+42 KVSVLVTDAGRT

-66 LDDAVLCF
+66 PDDAVLCF
-74 ERHATSKLATE
+74 ERHATSKLASE
-85 EDLNHILTFGFRGE
+85 EDLNHILTYGFRGE

-107 AEVTLRTRRAE
+107 AEVTLRTRRPE

-128 ASEHMSTREV
+128 ASQHMSTREV
-138 AAPAGSDFSVRNLF
+138 AAPSGSDFSVRNLF

-159 KFLKSDNV
+159 KFLKSDSV
-167 ELRHIV
+167 EMRHIV
-173 EEFTRIAL
+173 EEFTRVAL

-191 HGEREIFALKP
+191 HGDREVFSLKP

-212 LLGTNVVGDVVDVM
+212 LLGTSVVGDVVDVM
-226 ADTSLVRLSGYAGRP
+226 ADTSLVRLSGFAGRP

-279 GAFPSYFLYLEMNP
+279 GAFPSYFLYLDMDP
-293 EAVDVNISPTKSE
+293 EGVDVNISPTKSE

-315 FQVLYAAIKEA
+315 FQVLYAAVKEA
-326 IGRFAAAPDLD
+326 IGRFAAAPDID
-337 FDSAPAESM
+337 FDSAPAETM
-346 PVIGRQFEE
+346 PVIGRQFDE
-355 YRPVSLPT
+355 YRPVSLPK
-363 APVDPTYNPFET
+363 APVDDSYNPFEQGT
-375 DPHVGLRPPQDDNFV
+375 FAKDPVEKQ
-390 IPSDHS
+390 PSY
-396 FVIPSVSEESASRPA
+396 SR
-411 YSQYFQRQDPDYGKL
+411 YFERQDPGYGKL
-426 FEESQRAETPLFLLP
+426 FEEQRAAETPLFLLP

-460 RASERILYERFIE
+460 RASERILYERFLE

-490 VQVGVEGRLRFDE
+490 VQVGVEGRLRFEE

-511 GFDIAPFGEDSVVVN
+511 GFDIAPFGEDGIAVN
-526 GVPQGYSAEEGKIRK
+526 GVPQGYSAEEGKIRQ

-554 SVLPQTVLGSLAEKF
+554 AVLPQTVLGSLAEKF

-603 GGKTTLVIVP
+603 GGKKTLAIFP

>member
-42 KVRVLITDAGRT
+42 KVSVLVTDAGRT

-66 LDDAVLCF
+66 PDDAVLCF
-74 ERHATSKLATE
+74 ERHATSKLASE
-85 EDLNHILTFGFRGE
+85 EDLNHILTYGFRGE

-107 AEVTLRTRRAE
+107 AEVTLRTRRPE

-138 AAPAGSDFSVRNLF
+138 AAPSGSDFSVRNLF

-159 KFLKSDNV
+159 KFLKSDSV
-167 ELRHIV
+167 EMRHIV
-173 EEFTRIAL
+173 EEFTRVAL

-191 HGEREIFALKP
+191 HGDREVFSLKP

-212 LLGTNVVGDVVDVM
+212 LLGTSVVGDVVDVM
-226 ADTSLVRLSGYAGRP
+226 ADTSLVRLSGFAGRP

-279 GAFPSYFLYLEMNP
+279 GAFPSYFLYLDMDP
-293 EAVDVNISPTKSE
+293 EGVDVNISPTKSE

-315 FQVLYAAIKEA
+315 FQVLYAAVKEA
-326 IGRFAAAPDLD
+326 IGRFAAAPDID
-337 FDSAPAESM
+337 FDSAPAETM
-346 PVIGRQFEE
+346 PVIGRQFDE
-355 YRPVSLPT
+355 YRPVSLPK
-363 APVDPTYNPFET
+363 APVDDSYNPFEQGT
-375 DPHVGLRPPQDDNFV
+375 FAKDPVEKQ
-390 IPSDHS
+390 PSY
-396 FVIPSVSEESASRPA
+396 SR
-411 YSQYFQRQDPDYGKL
+411 YFERQDPGYGKL
-426 FEESQRAETPLFLLP
+426 FEEQRAAETPLFLLP

-460 RASERILYERFIE
+460 RASERILYERFLE

-490 VQVGVEGRLRFDE
+490 VQVGVEGRLRFEE

-511 GFDIAPFGEDSVVVN
+511 GFDIAPFGEDAIAVN

-554 SVLPQTVLGSLAEKF
+554 AVLPQTVLGSLAEKF

-603 GGKTTLVIVP
+603 GGKKTLAIFP

>member
-42 KVRVLITDAGRT
+42 KVSVLVTDAGRT

-66 LDDAVLCF
+66 PDDAVLCF

-85 EDLNHILTFGFRGE
+85 EDLNHILTYGFRGE

-118 DEIGCEVSFA
+118 DEIGCEVAFA

-159 KFLKSDNV
+159 KFLKSDAV

-173 EEFTRIAL
+173 EEFTRVAL

-191 HGEREIFALKP
+191 HGDREMFALKP

-212 LLGTNVVGDVVDVM
+212 LLGTTVVGDVVDVM
-226 ADTSLVRLSGYAGRP
+226 ADTSVLRLSGYAGRP

-261 SPYLNKA
+261 SPYLHKA
-268 VQRAYEGLIPD
+268 IQKAYEGLIPD
-279 GAFPSYFLYLEMNP
+279 GAYPSYFLYLETDP
-293 EAVDVNISPTKSE
+293 ERVDVNISPTKSE
-306 VKFEDEHLV
+306 VKFEDEALV
-315 FQVLYAAIKEA
+315 FQVLYAAVKEA
-326 IGRFAAAPDLD
+326 LGRFATAANLD
-337 FDSAPAESM
+337 FDSAPAETT
-346 PVIGRQFEE
+346 PVIGRQFDE
-355 YRPVSLPT
+355 YRPVTLPG
-363 APVDPTYNPFET
+363 APADPMYNPFET
-375 DPHVGLRPPQDDNFV
+375 DPHVGLRPPQDDRFV
-390 IPSDHS
+390 IPSA
-396 FVIPSVSEESASRPA
+396 SEESAARPSYGA
-411 YSQYFQRQDPDYGKL
+411 YFQRQDPGYGKL
-426 FEESQRAETPLFLLP
+426 FEESQRAEKPLFLLP
-441 GGRYFAA
+441 GGRYFAT

-460 RASERILYERFIE
+460 RASERILYERFLE
-473 AFRKEEP
+473 AFKKEEP
-480 ATQAVLFPVQ
+480 ATQSVLFPVQ
-490 VQVGVEGRLRFDE
+490 VTVGVEKRLLFDE
-503 HAKMLASL
+503 HAKMLAGL
-511 GFDIAPFGEDSVVVN
+511 GFDIAPFGNDSIVVN
-526 GVPQGYSAEEGKIRK
+526 GIPQGYSAEEGNIRR

-554 SVLPQTVLGSLAEKF
+554 AALPQTVVGSLAEKF
-569 AILGASHGDGVTTPA
+569 AILGASHGDAVTSPA
-584 AARQLL
+584 TARQLL
-590 DALLKTENPERTS
+590 EALLATENPERTS
-603 GGKTTLVIVP
+603 GGKKTLAVIP
-613 QEELDKKFQL
+613 QEEIDKKFQL

>member
-42 KVRVLITDAGRT
+42 KVSVLVTDAGRT

-66 LDDAVLCF
+66 PDDAVLCF
-74 ERHATSKLATE
+74 ERHATSKLASE
-85 EDLNHILTFGFRGE
+85 EDLNHILTYGFRGE

-107 AEVTLRTRRAE
+107 AEVTLRTRRPE

-128 ASEHMSTREV
+128 ASQHMSTREV
-138 AAPAGSDFSVRNLF
+138 AAPSGSDFSVRNLF

-167 ELRHIV
+167 EMRHIV
-173 EEFTRIAL
+173 EEFTRVAL

-191 HGEREIFALKP
+191 HGEREVFSLKP

-212 LLGTNVVGDVVDVM
+212 LLGTSVVGDVVDVM
-226 ADTSLVRLSGYAGRP
+226 ADTSLVRLSGFAGRP

-246 TAGNQFFFVNGRYFR
+246 TAGNQFFFVNGRFFR

-279 GAFPSYFLYLEMNP
+279 GAFPSYFLYLDMDP
-293 EAVDVNISPTKSE
+293 EGVDVNISPTKSE

-315 FQVLYAAIKEA
+315 FQVLYAAVKEA
-326 IGRFAAAPDLD
+326 IGRFAAAPDID
-337 FDSAPAESM
+337 FDSAPAETM
-346 PVIGRQFEE
+346 PVIGRQFDE
-355 YRPVSLPT
+355 YRPVSLPK
-363 APVDPTYNPFET
+363 APVDDSYNPFEQGT
-375 DPHVGLRPPQDDNFV
+375 FAKDPVEKQ
-390 IPSDHS
+390 PSY
-396 FVIPSVSEESASRPA
+396 SR
-411 YSQYFQRQDPDYGKL
+411 YFERQDPGYGKL
-426 FEESQRAETPLFLLP
+426 FEEQRAAETPLFLLP

-460 RASERILYERFIE
+460 RASERILYERFLE

-490 VQVGVEGRLRFDE
+490 VQVGVEGRLRFEE

-511 GFDIAPFGEDSVVVN
+511 GFDIAPFGEDAIAVN
-526 GVPQGYSAEEGKIRK
+526 GVPQGYSAEEGKIRQ

-554 SVLPQTVLGSLAEKF
+554 AVLPQTVLGSLAEKF

-603 GGKTTLVIVP
+603 GGKKTLAIFP

>member
-1 MPQLRILPGN
+1 MSQLRILPGN

-42 KVRVLITDAGRT
+42 KVSVLITDAGRT

-66 LDDAVLCF
+66 PDDAVLCF

-85 EDLNHILTFGFRGE
+85 EDLNHILTYGFRGE

-107 AEVTLRTRRAE
+107 AEVTLRTRRPE

-128 ASEHMSTREV
+128 ASQHMSTREV
-138 AAPAGSDFSVRNLF
+138 AAPSGSDFSVRNLF

-159 KFLKSDNV
+159 KFLKSDSV
-167 ELRHIV
+167 EMRHIV
-173 EEFTRIAL
+173 EEFTRVAL

-191 HGEREIFALKP
+191 HGEREVFSLKP

-212 LLGTNVVGDVVDVM
+212 LLGTSVVGDVVDVM
-226 ADTSLVRLSGYAGRP
+226 ADTSLVRLSGFAGRP

-279 GAFPSYFLYLEMNP
+279 GAFPSYFLYLDMDP
-293 EAVDVNISPTKSE
+293 EGVDVNISPTKSE

-315 FQVLYAAIKEA
+315 FQVLYAAVKEA
-326 IGRFAAAPDLD
+326 IGRFAAAPDID
-337 FDSAPAESM
+337 FDSAPAETM
-346 PVIGRQFEE
+346 PVIGRQFDE
-355 YRPVSLPT
+355 YRPVSLPK
-363 APVDPTYNPFET
+363 APVDDSYNPFEQGT
-375 DPHVGLRPPQDDNFV
+375 FAKDPVEKQ
-390 IPSDHS
+390 PSY
-396 FVIPSVSEESASRPA
+396 SR
-411 YSQYFQRQDPDYGKL
+411 YFERQDPGYGKL
-426 FEESQRAETPLFLLP
+426 FEEQRAAETPLFLLP

-460 RASERILYERFIE
+460 RASERILYERFLE

-490 VQVGVEGRLRFDE
+490 VQVGVEGRLRFEE

-511 GFDIAPFGEDSVVVN
+511 GFDIAPFGEDAIAVN

-554 SVLPQTVLGSLAEKF
+554 AVLPQTVLGSLAEKF

-603 GGKTTLVIVP
+603 GGKKTLAIFP

>member
-66 LDDAVLCF
+66 PDDAVLCF

-128 ASEHMSTREV
+128 ASQHMSTREV

-212 LLGTNVVGDVVDVM
+212 LLGTNVVGDVVDVL
-226 ADTSLVRLSGYAGRP
+226 ADTSLLRLSGYAGRP

-315 FQVLYAAIKEA
+315 FQVLYAAVKEA

-346 PVIGRQFEE
+346 PVIGRQFDE
-355 YRPVSLPT
+355 YRPVTLPK
-363 APVDPTYNPFET
+363 APVDDSYNPFEQGSFAK
-375 DPHVGLRPPQDDNFV
+375 DPVEKQ
-390 IPSDHS
+390 PS
-396 FVIPSVSEESASRPA
+396 
-411 YSQYFQRQDPDYGKL
+411 YSHYFERQDPGYGKL

-511 GFDIAPFGEDSVVVN
+511 GFDIAPFGEDAVVVN

-603 GGKTTLVIVP
+603 GGKKTLVIFP

>member
-42 KVRVLITDAGRT
+42 KVSVLVTDAGRT

-66 LDDAVLCF
+66 PDDAVLCF
-74 ERHATSKLATE
+74 ERHATSKLASE
-85 EDLNHILTFGFRGE
+85 EDLNHILTYGFRGE

-107 AEVTLRTRRAE
+107 AEVTLRTRRPE

-128 ASEHMSTREV
+128 ASQHMSTREV
-138 AAPAGSDFSVRNLF
+138 AAPSGSDFSVRNLF

-159 KFLKSDNV
+159 KFLKSDSV
-167 ELRHIV
+167 EMRHIV
-173 EEFTRIAL
+173 EEFIRVAL

-191 HGEREIFALKP
+191 HGDREVFSLKP

-212 LLGTNVVGDVVDVM
+212 LLGTSVVGDVVDVM
-226 ADTSLVRLSGYAGRP
+226 ADTSLVRLSGFAGRP

-279 GAFPSYFLYLEMNP
+279 GAFPSYFLYLDMDP
-293 EAVDVNISPTKSE
+293 EGVDVNISPTKSE

-315 FQVLYAAIKEA
+315 FQVLYAAVKEA
-326 IGRFAAAPDLD
+326 IGRFAAAPDID
-337 FDSAPAESM
+337 FDSAPAETM
-346 PVIGRQFEE
+346 PVIGRQFDE
-355 YRPVSLPT
+355 YRPVSLPK
-363 APVDPTYNPFET
+363 APVDDSYNPFEQGT
-375 DPHVGLRPPQDDNFV
+375 FAKDPVEKQ
-390 IPSDHS
+390 PSY
-396 FVIPSVSEESASRPA
+396 SR
-411 YSQYFQRQDPDYGKL
+411 YFERQDPGYGKL
-426 FEESQRAETPLFLLP
+426 FEEQRAAETPLFLLP

-460 RASERILYERFIE
+460 RASERILYERFLE

-490 VQVGVEGRLRFDE
+490 VQVGVEGRLRFEE

-511 GFDIAPFGEDSVVVN
+511 GFDIAPFGEDAIAVN
-526 GVPQGYSAEEGKIRK
+526 GVPQGYSAEEGKIRQ

-554 SVLPQTVLGSLAEKF
+554 AVLPQTVLGSLAEKF

-603 GGKTTLVIVP
+603 GGKKTLTIFP

>member
-42 KVRVLITDAGRT
+42 KVSVLVTDAGRT

-66 LDDAVLCF
+66 PDDAVLCF
-74 ERHATSKLATE
+74 ERHATSKLASE
-85 EDLNHILTFGFRGE
+85 EDLNHILTYGFRGE

-107 AEVTLRTRRAE
+107 AEVTLRTRRPE

-128 ASEHMSTREV
+128 ASQHMSTREV
-138 AAPAGSDFSVRNLF
+138 AAPSGSDFSVRNLF

-159 KFLKSDNV
+159 KFLKSDSV
-167 ELRHIV
+167 EMRHIV
-173 EEFTRIAL
+173 EEFTRVAL

-191 HGEREIFALKP
+191 HGDREVFSLKP

-212 LLGTNVVGDVVDVM
+212 LLGTSVVGDVVDVM
-226 ADTSLVRLSGYAGRP
+226 ADTSLVRLSGFAGRP

-279 GAFPSYFLYLEMNP
+279 GAFPSYFLYLDMDP
-293 EAVDVNISPTKSE
+293 EGVDVNISPTKSE

-315 FQVLYAAIKEA
+315 FQVLYAAVKEA
-326 IGRFAAAPDLD
+326 IGRFAAAPDID
-337 FDSAPAESM
+337 FDSAPAETM
-346 PVIGRQFEE
+346 PVIGRQFDE
-355 YRPVSLPT
+355 YRPVSLPN
-363 APVDPTYNPFET
+363 APVDDSYNPFEQGT
-375 DPHVGLRPPQDDNFV
+375 FAKDPVEKQ
-390 IPSDHS
+390 PSY
-396 FVIPSVSEESASRPA
+396 SR
-411 YSQYFQRQDPDYGKL
+411 YFERQDPGYGKL
-426 FEESQRAETPLFLLP
+426 FEEQRAAETPLFLLP

-460 RASERILYERFIE
+460 RASERILYERFLE

-490 VQVGVEGRLRFDE
+490 VQVGVEGRLRFEE

-511 GFDIAPFGEDSVVVN
+511 GFDIAPFGEDAIAVN
-526 GVPQGYSAEEGKIRK
+526 GVPQGYSAEEGKIRQ

-554 SVLPQTVLGSLAEKF
+554 AVLPQTVLGSLAEKF

-603 GGKTTLVIVP
+603 GGKKTLAIFP

>member
-1 MPQLRILPGN
+1 MSQLRILPGN

-42 KVRVLITDAGRT
+42 KVSVLITDAGRT

-66 LDDAVLCF
+66 PDDAVLCF

-107 AEVTLRTRRAE
+107 AEVTLRTRRPE

-138 AAPAGSDFSVRNLF
+138 AAPSGSDFAVRNLF

-191 HGEREIFALKP
+191 HGEREIFSLKP

-212 LLGTNVVGDVVDVM
+212 LLGTTVVGDVVDVM

-268 VQRAYEGLIPD
+268 VQRAYEDLIPD
-279 GAFPSYFLYLEMNP
+279 GAYPSYFLYLEMSP

-306 VKFEDEHLV
+306 VKFEDESLV
-315 FQVLYAAIKEA
+315 FQVLYAAVKEA
-326 IGRFAAAPDLD
+326 IGRFAAAPGLD

-346 PVIGRQFEE
+346 PVVGRQFDE
-355 YRPVSLPT
+355 YRPVSLPK
-363 APVDPTYNPFET
+363 APVDDSYNPFEQGSFAK
-375 DPHVGLRPPQDDNFV
+375 DPVEKQPD
-390 IPSDHS
+390 
-396 FVIPSVSEESASRPA
+396 
-411 YSQYFQRQDPDYGKL
+411 YSHYFQRQDPGYGKL

-448 PSATG
+448 PSTTG

-460 RASERILYERFIE
+460 RASERILYERFLE

-511 GFDIAPFGEDSVVVN
+511 GFDIAPFGEDAVVVN

-584 AARQLL
+584 AARLLL

-603 GGKTTLVIVP
+603 GGKKTLVIFP

>member
-42 KVRVLITDAGRT
+42 KVSVLVTDAGRT

-66 LDDAVLCF
+66 PDDAVLCF
-74 ERHATSKLATE
+74 ERHATSKLASE
-85 EDLNHILTFGFRGE
+85 EDLNHILTYGFRGE

-107 AEVTLRTRRAE
+107 AEVALRTRRPE

-128 ASEHMSTREV
+128 ASQHMSTREV
-138 AAPAGSDFSVRNLF
+138 AAPSGSDFSVRNLF

-159 KFLKSDNV
+159 KFLKSDSV
-167 ELRHIV
+167 EMRHIV
-173 EEFTRIAL
+173 EEFTRVAL

-191 HGEREIFALKP
+191 HGDREVFSLKP

-212 LLGTNVVGDVVDVM
+212 LLGTSVVGDVVDVM
-226 ADTSLVRLSGYAGRP
+226 ADTSLVRLSGFAGRP

-279 GAFPSYFLYLEMNP
+279 GAFPSYFLYLDMDP
-293 EAVDVNISPTKSE
+293 EGVDVNISPTKSE

-315 FQVLYAAIKEA
+315 FQVLYAAVKEA
-326 IGRFAAAPDLD
+326 IGRFAAAPDID
-337 FDSAPAESM
+337 FDSAPAETM
-346 PVIGRQFEE
+346 PVIGRQFDE
-355 YRPVSLPT
+355 YRPVSLPK
-363 APVDPTYNPFET
+363 APVDDSYNPFEQGT
-375 DPHVGLRPPQDDNFV
+375 FAKDPVEKQ
-390 IPSDHS
+390 PSY
-396 FVIPSVSEESASRPA
+396 SR
-411 YSQYFQRQDPDYGKL
+411 YFERQDPGYGKL
-426 FEESQRAETPLFLLP
+426 FEEQRAAETPLFLLP

-460 RASERILYERFIE
+460 RASERILYERFLE

-490 VQVGVEGRLRFDE
+490 VQVGVEGRLRFEE

-511 GFDIAPFGEDSVVVN
+511 GFDIAPFGEDAIAVN
-526 GVPQGYSAEEGKIRK
+526 GVPQGYSAEEGKIRQ

-554 SVLPQTVLGSLAEKF
+554 AVLPQTVLGSLAEKF

-603 GGKTTLVIVP
+603 GGKKTLAIFP

>member
-42 KVRVLITDAGRT
+42 KVSVLVTDAGRT

-66 LDDAVLCF
+66 PDDAVLCF
-74 ERHATSKLATE
+74 ERHATSKLASE
-85 EDLNHILTFGFRGE
+85 EDLNHILTYGFRGE

-107 AEVTLRTRRAE
+107 AEVTLRTRRPE

-128 ASEHMSTREV
+128 ASQHMSTREV
-138 AAPAGSDFSVRNLF
+138 AAPSGSDFSVRNLF

-159 KFLKSDNV
+159 KFLKSDSV
-167 ELRHIV
+167 EMRHIV
-173 EEFTRIAL
+173 EEFIRVAL

-191 HGEREIFALKP
+191 HGDREVFSLKP

-212 LLGTNVVGDVVDVM
+212 LLGTSVVGDVVDVM
-226 ADTSLVRLSGYAGRP
+226 ADTSLVRLSGFAGRP

-279 GAFPSYFLYLEMNP
+279 GAFPSYFLYLDMDP
-293 EAVDVNISPTKSE
+293 EGVDVNISPTKSE

-315 FQVLYAAIKEA
+315 FQVLYAAVKEA
-326 IGRFAAAPDLD
+326 IGRFAAAPDID
-337 FDSAPAESM
+337 FDSAPAETM
-346 PVIGRQFEE
+346 PVIGRQFDE
-355 YRPVSLPT
+355 YRPVSLPK
-363 APVDPTYNPFET
+363 APVDDSYNPFEQGT
-375 DPHVGLRPPQDDNFV
+375 FAKDPVEKQ
-390 IPSDHS
+390 PSY
-396 FVIPSVSEESASRPA
+396 SR
-411 YSQYFQRQDPDYGKL
+411 YFERQDPGYGKL
-426 FEESQRAETPLFLLP
+426 FEEQRAAETPLFLLP

-460 RASERILYERFIE
+460 RASERILYERFLE

-490 VQVGVEGRLRFDE
+490 VQVGVEGRLRFEE

-511 GFDIAPFGEDSVVVN
+511 GFDIAPFGEDAIAVN
-526 GVPQGYSAEEGKIRK
+526 GVPQGYSAEEGKIRQ

-554 SVLPQTVLGSLAEKF
+554 AVLPQTVLGSLAEKF

-603 GGKTTLVIVP
+603 GGKKTLAIFP

>member
-42 KVRVLITDAGRT
+42 KVSVLVTDAGRT

-66 LDDAVLCF
+66 PDDAVLCF

-85 EDLNHILTFGFRGE
+85 EDLNHILTYGFRGE

-118 DEIGCEVSFA
+118 DEIGCEVAFA

-159 KFLKSDNV
+159 KFLKSDAV

-173 EEFTRIAL
+173 EEFTRVAL

-191 HGEREIFALKP
+191 HGDREMFALKP

-212 LLGTNVVGDVVDVM
+212 LLGTTVVGDVVDVM
-226 ADTSLVRLSGYAGRP
+226 ADTSVLRLSGYAGRP

-261 SPYLNKA
+261 SPYLHKA
-268 VQRAYEGLIPD
+268 IQKAYEGLIPD
-279 GAFPSYFLYLEMNP
+279 GAYPSYFLYLETDP
-293 EAVDVNISPTKSE
+293 ERVDVNISPTKSE
-306 VKFEDEHLV
+306 VKFEDEALV
-315 FQVLYAAIKEA
+315 FQVLYAAVKEA
-326 IGRFAAAPDLD
+326 LGRFATAANLD
-337 FDSAPAESM
+337 FDSAPAETT
-346 PVIGRQFEE
+346 PVIGRQFDE
-355 YRPVSLPT
+355 YRPVTLPK
-363 APVDPTYNPFET
+363 APVDDSYNPFEP
-375 DPHVGLRPPQDDNFV
+375 DPHVGLRPPQDDRFV
-390 IPSDHS
+390 IPSA
-396 FVIPSVSEESASRPA
+396 SEESAARPSYGA
-411 YSQYFQRQDPDYGKL
+411 YFQRQDPGYGKL
-426 FEESQRAETPLFLLP
+426 FEESQRAEKPLFLLP
-441 GGRYFAA
+441 GGRYFAT

-460 RASERILYERFIE
+460 RASERILYERFLE
-473 AFRKEEP
+473 AFKKEEP
-480 ATQAVLFPVQ
+480 ATQSVLFPVQ
-490 VQVGVEGRLRFDE
+490 VTVGVEKRLLFDE
-503 HAKMLASL
+503 HAKMLAGL
-511 GFDIAPFGEDSVVVN
+511 GFDIAPFGNDSIVVN
-526 GVPQGYSAEEGKIRK
+526 GIPQGYSAEEGNIRR

-554 SVLPQTVLGSLAEKF
+554 AALPQTVVGSLAEKF
-569 AILGASHGDGVTTPA
+569 AILGASHGDAVTSPA
-584 AARQLL
+584 TARQLL
-590 DALLKTENPERTS
+590 EALLATENPERTS
-603 GGKTTLVIVP
+603 GGKKTLAVIP
-613 QEELDKKFQL
+613 QEEIDKKFQL

>member
-1 MPQLRILPGN
+1 MSQLRILPGN

-42 KVRVLITDAGRT
+42 KVSVLITDAGRT

-66 LDDAVLCF
+66 PDDAVLCF

-107 AEVTLRTRRAE
+107 AEVTLRTRRPE

-138 AAPAGSDFSVRNLF
+138 AAPSGSDFAVRNLF

-191 HGEREIFALKP
+191 HGEREIFSLKP

-212 LLGTNVVGDVVDVM
+212 LLGTTVVGDVVDVM

-268 VQRAYEGLIPD
+268 VQRAYEDLIPD
-279 GAFPSYFLYLEMNP
+279 GAYPSYFLYLEMSP

-306 VKFEDEHLV
+306 VKFEDEALV
-315 FQVLYAAIKEA
+315 FQVLYAAVKEA
-326 IGRFAAAPDLD
+326 IGRFAAAPGLD

-346 PVIGRQFEE
+346 PVVGRQFDE
-355 YRPVSLPT
+355 YRPVSLPK
-363 APVDPTYNPFET
+363 APVDDSYNPFEQGSIAK
-375 DPHVGLRPPQDDNFV
+375 DPVEKQPD
-390 IPSDHS
+390 
-396 FVIPSVSEESASRPA
+396 
-411 YSQYFQRQDPDYGKL
+411 YSHYFQRQDPGYGKL

-448 PSATG
+448 PSTTG

-460 RASERILYERFIE
+460 RASERILYERFLE

-511 GFDIAPFGEDSVVVN
+511 GFDIAPFGEDAVVVN

-584 AARQLL
+584 AARLLL

-603 GGKTTLVIVP
+603 GGKKTLVIFP

>member
-42 KVRVLITDAGRT
+42 KVSVLVTDAGRT

-66 LDDAVLCF
+66 PDDAVLCF
-74 ERHATSKLATE
+74 ERHATSKLASE
-85 EDLNHILTFGFRGE
+85 EDLNHILTYGFRGE

-107 AEVTLRTRRAE
+107 AEVTLRTRRPE

-128 ASEHMSTREV
+128 ASQHMSTREV
-138 AAPAGSDFSVRNLF
+138 AAPSGSDFSVRNLF

-159 KFLKSDNV
+159 KFLKSDSV
-167 ELRHIV
+167 EMRHIV
-173 EEFTRIAL
+173 EEFTRVAL

-191 HGEREIFALKP
+191 HGDREVFSLKP

-212 LLGTNVVGDVVDVM
+212 LLGTSVVGDVVDVM
-226 ADTSLVRLSGYAGRP
+226 ADTSLVRLSGFAGRP

-279 GAFPSYFLYLEMNP
+279 GAFPSYFLYLDMDP
-293 EAVDVNISPTKSE
+293 EGVDVNISPTKSE

-315 FQVLYAAIKEA
+315 FQVLYAAVKEA
-326 IGRFAAAPDLD
+326 IGRFAAAPDID
-337 FDSAPAESM
+337 FDSAPAETM
-346 PVIGRQFEE
+346 PVIGRQFDE
-355 YRPVSLPT
+355 YRPVSLPK
-363 APVDPTYNPFET
+363 APVDDSYNPFEQGT
-375 DPHVGLRPPQDDNFV
+375 FAKDPVEKQ
-390 IPSDHS
+390 PSY
-396 FVIPSVSEESASRPA
+396 SR
-411 YSQYFQRQDPDYGKL
+411 YFERQDPGYGKL
-426 FEESQRAETPLFLLP
+426 FEEQRAAETPLFLLP

-460 RASERILYERFIE
+460 RASERILYERFLE

-490 VQVGVEGRLRFDE
+490 VQVGVEGRLRFEE

-511 GFDIAPFGEDSVVVN
+511 GFDIAPFGEDAIAVN

-554 SVLPQTVLGSLAEKF
+554 AVLPQTVLGSLAEKF

-603 GGKTTLVIVP
+603 GGKKTLAIFP

>member
-1 MPQLRILPGN
+1 MSQLRILPGN

-42 KVRVLITDAGRT
+42 KVSVLVTDAGRT

-66 LDDAVLCF
+66 PDDAVLCF
-74 ERHATSKLATE
+74 ERHATSKLASE
-85 EDLNHILTFGFRGE
+85 EDLNHILTYGFRGE

-107 AEVTLRTRRAE
+107 AEVTLRTRRPE

-128 ASEHMSTREV
+128 ASQHMSTREV
-138 AAPAGSDFSVRNLF
+138 AAPSGSDFSVRNLF

-159 KFLKSDNV
+159 KFLKSDSV
-167 ELRHIV
+167 EMRHIV
-173 EEFTRIAL
+173 EEFTRVAL

-191 HGEREIFALKP
+191 HGEREVFSLKP

-212 LLGTNVVGDVVDVM
+212 LLGTSVVGDVVDVM
-226 ADTSLVRLSGYAGRP
+226 ADTSLVRLSGFAGRP

-279 GAFPSYFLYLEMNP
+279 GAFPSYFLYLDMDP
-293 EAVDVNISPTKSE
+293 EGVDVNISPTKSE

-315 FQVLYAAIKEA
+315 FQVLYAAVKEA
-326 IGRFAAAPDLD
+326 IGRFAAAPDID
-337 FDSAPAESM
+337 FDSAPAETM
-346 PVIGRQFEE
+346 PVIGRQFDE
-355 YRPVSLPT
+355 YRPVSLPK
-363 APVDPTYNPFET
+363 APVDDSYNPFEQGT
-375 DPHVGLRPPQDDNFV
+375 FAKDPVEKQ
-390 IPSDHS
+390 PSY
-396 FVIPSVSEESASRPA
+396 SR
-411 YSQYFQRQDPDYGKL
+411 YFERQDPGYGKL
-426 FEESQRAETPLFLLP
+426 FEEQRAAETPLFLLP

-460 RASERILYERFIE
+460 RASERILYERFLE

-490 VQVGVEGRLRFDE
+490 VQVGVEGRLRFEE

-511 GFDIAPFGEDSVVVN
+511 GFDIASFGEDAIAVN

-554 SVLPQTVLGSLAEKF
+554 AVLPQTVLGSLAEKF

-603 GGKTTLVIVP
+603 GGKKTLAIFP

>member
-1 MPQLRILPGN
+1 MSQLRILPGN

-42 KVRVLITDAGRT
+42 KVSVLVTDAGRT

-66 LDDAVLCF
+66 PDDAVLCF
-74 ERHATSKLATE
+74 ERHATSKLASE
-85 EDLNHILTFGFRGE
+85 EDLNHILTYGFRGE

-107 AEVTLRTRRAE
+107 AEVTLRTRRPE

-128 ASEHMSTREV
+128 ASQHMSTREV
-138 AAPAGSDFSVRNLF
+138 AAPSGSDFSVRNLF

-159 KFLKSDNV
+159 KFLKSDSV
-167 ELRHIV
+167 EMRHIV
-173 EEFTRIAL
+173 EEFTRVAL

-191 HGEREIFALKP
+191 HGEREVFSLKP

-212 LLGTNVVGDVVDVM
+212 LLGTSVVGDVVDVM
-226 ADTSLVRLSGYAGRP
+226 ADTSLVRLSGFAGRP

-279 GAFPSYFLYLEMNP
+279 GAFPSYFLYLDMDP
-293 EAVDVNISPTKSE
+293 EGVDVNISPTKSE

-315 FQVLYAAIKEA
+315 FQVLYAAVKEA
-326 IGRFAAAPDLD
+326 IGRFAAAPDID
-337 FDSAPAESM
+337 FDSAPAETM
-346 PVIGRQFEE
+346 PVIGRQFDE
-355 YRPVSLPT
+355 YRPVSLPK
-363 APVDPTYNPFET
+363 APVDDSYNPFEQGT
-375 DPHVGLRPPQDDNFV
+375 FAKDPVEKQ
-390 IPSDHS
+390 PSY
-396 FVIPSVSEESASRPA
+396 SR
-411 YSQYFQRQDPDYGKL
+411 YFERQDPGYGKL
-426 FEESQRAETPLFLLP
+426 FEEQRAAETPLFLLP

-460 RASERILYERFIE
+460 RASERILYERFLE

-490 VQVGVEGRLRFDE
+490 VQVGVEGRLRFEE

-511 GFDIAPFGEDSVVVN
+511 GFDIAPFGEDAIAVN

-554 SVLPQTVLGSLAEKF
+554 AVLPQTVLGSLAEKF

-603 GGKTTLVIVP
+603 GGKKTLAIFP

>member
-42 KVRVLITDAGRT
+42 KVSVLVTDAGRT

-66 LDDAVLCF
+66 PDDAVLCF
-74 ERHATSKLATE
+74 ERHATSKLASE
-85 EDLNHILTFGFRGE
+85 EDLNHILTYGFRGE
-99 ALASIAAV
+99 ALASIAAG
-107 AEVTLRTRRAE
+107 AEVTLRARRPE

-128 ASEHMSTREV
+128 ASQHMSTREV
-138 AAPAGSDFSVRNLF
+138 AAPSGSDFSVRNLF

-159 KFLKSDNV
+159 KFLKSDSV
-167 ELRHIV
+167 EMRHIV
-173 EEFTRIAL
+173 EEFTRVAL

-191 HGEREIFALKP
+191 HGDREVFSLKP

-212 LLGTNVVGDVVDVM
+212 LLGTSVVGDVVDVM
-226 ADTSLVRLSGYAGRP
+226 ADTSLVRLSGFAGRP

-279 GAFPSYFLYLEMNP
+279 GAFPSYFLYLDMDP
-293 EAVDVNISPTKSE
+293 EGVDVNISPTKSE

-315 FQVLYAAIKEA
+315 FQVLYAAVKEA
-326 IGRFAAAPDLD
+326 IGRFAAAPDID
-337 FDSAPAESM
+337 FDSAPAETM
-346 PVIGRQFEE
+346 PVIGRQFDE
-355 YRPVSLPT
+355 YRPVSLPK
-363 APVDPTYNPFET
+363 APVDDSYNPFEQGT
-375 DPHVGLRPPQDDNFV
+375 FAKDPVEKQ
-390 IPSDHS
+390 PSY
-396 FVIPSVSEESASRPA
+396 SR
-411 YSQYFQRQDPDYGKL
+411 YFERQDPGYGKL
-426 FEESQRAETPLFLLP
+426 FEEQRAAETPLFLLP

-460 RASERILYERFIE
+460 RASERILYERFLE

-490 VQVGVEGRLRFDE
+490 VQVGVEGRLRFEE

-511 GFDIAPFGEDSVVVN
+511 GFDIAPFGEDAIAVN
-526 GVPQGYSAEEGKIRK
+526 GVPQGYSAEEGKIRQ

-554 SVLPQTVLGSLAEKF
+554 AVLPQTVLGSLAEKF

-603 GGKTTLVIVP
+603 GGKKTLAIFP

>member
-11 VANMIAAG
+11 IANMIAAG

-42 KVRVLITDAGRT
+42 KVSVLVTDAGRT

-66 LDDAVLCF
+66 PDDAVLCF
-74 ERHATSKLATE
+74 ERHATSKLASE
-85 EDLNHILTFGFRGE
+85 EDLNHILTYGFRGE

-107 AEVTLRTRRAE
+107 AEVTLRTRRPE

-128 ASEHMSTREV
+128 ASQHMSTREV
-138 AAPAGSDFSVRNLF
+138 AAPSGSDFSVRNLF

-159 KFLKSDNV
+159 KFLKSDSV
-167 ELRHIV
+167 EMRHIV
-173 EEFTRIAL
+173 EEFTRVAL

-191 HGEREIFALKP
+191 HGEREVFSLKP

-212 LLGTNVVGDVVDVM
+212 LLGTSVVGDVVDVM
-226 ADTSLVRLSGYAGRP
+226 ADTSLVRLSGFAGRP

-279 GAFPSYFLYLEMNP
+279 GAFPSYFLYLDMDP
-293 EAVDVNISPTKSE
+293 EGVDVNISPTKSE

-315 FQVLYAAIKEA
+315 FQVLYAAVKEA
-326 IGRFAAAPDLD
+326 IGRFAAAPDID
-337 FDSAPAESM
+337 FDSAPAETM
-346 PVIGRQFEE
+346 PVIGRQFDE
-355 YRPVSLPT
+355 YRPVSLPK
-363 APVDPTYNPFET
+363 APVDDSYNPFEQGT
-375 DPHVGLRPPQDDNFV
+375 FAKDPVEKQ
-390 IPSDHS
+390 PSY
-396 FVIPSVSEESASRPA
+396 SR
-411 YSQYFQRQDPDYGKL
+411 YFERQDPGYGKL
-426 FEESQRAETPLFLLP
+426 FEEQRAAETPLFLLP

-460 RASERILYERFIE
+460 RASERILYERFLE

-490 VQVGVEGRLRFDE
+490 VQVGVEGRLRFEE

-511 GFDIAPFGEDSVVVN
+511 GFDIAPFGEDAIAVN
-526 GVPQGYSAEEGKIRK
+526 GVPQGYSAEEGKIRQ

-554 SVLPQTVLGSLAEKF
+554 AVLPQTVLGSLAEKF

-603 GGKTTLVIVP
+603 GGKKTLAIFP

>member
-42 KVRVLITDAGRT
+42 KVSVLITDAGRT

-66 LDDAVLCF
+66 PDDAVLCF

-107 AEVTLRTRRAE
+107 AEVTLRTRRPE

-138 AAPAGSDFSVRNLF
+138 AAPSGSDFSVRNLF

-191 HGEREIFALKP
+191 HGDREIFSLKP

-212 LLGTNVVGDVVDVM
+212 LLGTTVVGDVVDVM

-268 VQRAYEGLIPD
+268 VQRAYEDLIPD
-279 GAFPSYFLYLEMNP
+279 GAYPSYFLYLEMSP

-306 VKFEDEHLV
+306 VKFEDESLV
-315 FQVLYAAIKEA
+315 FQVLYAAVKEA
-326 IGRFAAAPDLD
+326 IGRFAAAPGLD

-346 PVIGRQFEE
+346 PVVGRQFDE
-355 YRPVSLPT
+355 YRPVTLPK
-363 APVDPTYNPFET
+363 APVDDSYNPFEQGSFAK
-375 DPHVGLRPPQDDNFV
+375 DPVEKQPD
-390 IPSDHS
+390 
-396 FVIPSVSEESASRPA
+396 
-411 YSQYFQRQDPDYGKL
+411 YSHYFQRQDPGYGKL
-426 FEESQRAETPLFLLP
+426 FEESRRAETPLFLLP

-448 PSATG
+448 PSTTG

-460 RASERILYERFIE
+460 RASERILYERFLE

-511 GFDIAPFGEDSVVVN
+511 GFDIAPFGEDAVVVN

-603 GGKTTLVIVP
+603 GGKKTLVIFP